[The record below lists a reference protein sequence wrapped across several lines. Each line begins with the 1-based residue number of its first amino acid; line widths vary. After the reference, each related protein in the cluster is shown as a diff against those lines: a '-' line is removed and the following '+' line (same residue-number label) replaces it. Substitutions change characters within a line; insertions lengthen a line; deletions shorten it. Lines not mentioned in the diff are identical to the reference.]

1 MVRALDKKL
10 LRDVWRMRLHAIGV
24 ILVLACGLAVFVMSI
39 GMRGSLERTRDA
51 YYADKRMADLAVS
64 AVRAPARVAAQL
76 ANVPGVDAVETRISG
91 LAMLDLQQIDE
102 PASARLV
109 SLPPRGHPRIND
121 LVLSE
126 GRWPDPRRG
135 QEVLVSEAFATA
147 LGLRIGDSL
156 SATIRGRREELTL
169 VGIANS
175 PEFIFVSAPGELFPQ
190 PERFGVIWIG
200 EDALGR
206 AMDMEGAFNEALF
219 RLRANADARVAEDA
233 IDRIVEEY
241 GSSGV
246 YGRDRML
253 SDRFLTEELNQL
265 STLAAFL
272 PTFFLVVAAFLV
284 NISLGRV
291 IATERSNIG
300 LLKSFGYSNAA
311 VGWHYAKSALLFG
324 VMGAM
329 LGSAVGVWFG
339 HGVAGMYQEFYHFP
353 SLRFGASPATFAAAW
368 AAGLTAA
375 GAGAIFSVWRAVRLP
390 PAAALAPPRPASY
403 RQGRGLAERL
413 SVGLDAKSRIILR
426 RIARFPRRA
435 ATTSIGIALAIAM
448 LIVARSFPAMMDDL
462 LNVHFGAANRQDVTL
477 SFVETRQASVVHAV
491 ERLPG
496 VLYAEPF
503 RVEDVVFRHGHRSVQ
518 EAIYG
523 MPERPR
529 LQRLIGLQTE
539 AIPPP
544 REGIVLARSLA
555 ERLGAV
561 PGDTI
566 EVEQTRGR
574 RVEASVR
581 VAGITEP
588 MIGSSGYMELG
599 ALARLMREPGR
610 ISGAHV
616 RLDPAQY
623 GDFNAQLKETPVLAG
638 ASFLTLAERSMRTNF
653 DEHVGLMIL
662 IYSAFAAVMAGG
674 VAFSAARVTLA
685 EQERDLATL
694 RVLGFTRAEVSY
706 VLVGEIAV
714 LALLAVPLGA
724 LIGTLMGMWMMK
736 MFETDMYS
744 FSYAYDPG
752 GYAFAI
758 AFTLA
763 CVLAA
768 ALVVR
773 AGVDRLDMVA
783 VLKARD

>member
-1 MVRALDKKL
+1 MRALDRKL
-10 LRDVWRMRLHAIGV
+10 LRDIWRMRLHAVGV
-24 ILVLACGLAVFVMSI
+24 ILVLACGLAVFVMSV

-64 AVRAPARVAAQL
+64 VVRAPERVATHL
-76 ANVPGVDAVETRISG
+76 AEVPGVAAVETRISG
-91 LAMLDLQQIDE
+91 LALLDLRQIEE

-109 SLPPRGHPRIND
+109 SLPQRGRPRING
-121 LVLSE
+121 LALSE

-135 QEVLVSEAFATA
+135 EEVLVSEAFATA
-147 LGLRIGDSL
+147 LGLRLGEAL
-156 SATIRGRREELTL
+156 PATIRGRREELTI

-175 PEFIFVSAPGELFPQ
+175 PEFVFVSAPGELFPQ
-190 PERFGVIWIG
+190 PERFGVIWMG

-206 AMDMEGAFNEALF
+206 AMDSEGAFNEALF
-219 RLRANADARVAEDA
+219 LLSPSADVRAVEDA
-233 IDRIVEEY
+233 IDRIVGGY

-253 SDRFLTEELNQL
+253 SDRFLTEELHQL

-311 VGWHYAKSALLFG
+311 VGWHYAKSALLFA
-324 VMGAM
+324 VAGAI
-329 LGSAVGVWFG
+329 LGSAAGIWFG
-339 HGVAGMYQEFYHFP
+339 HGIAGMYQEFYHFP
-353 SLRFGASPATFAAAW
+353 SLRFSASPATFAAAW
-368 AAGLTAA
+368 AAGIAAA

-403 RQGRGLAERL
+403 RQGEGGLARL
-413 SVGLDAKSRIILR
+413 AARLDAKSRIILR
-426 RIARFPRRA
+426 RIVRFPRRA

-477 SFVETRQASVVHAV
+477 SFVESRQASVVHAV

-503 RVEDVVFRHGHRSVQ
+503 RVEDVVLRRGHRSVQ

-529 LQRLIGLQTE
+529 LQRLIGPQ
-539 AIPPP
+539 AHAVPPP

-555 ERLGAV
+555 ERLHAE

-566 EVEQTRGR
+566 QVEQTHGR
-574 RVEASVR
+574 RVEALVR

-588 MIGSSGYMELG
+588 MIGSSGYMEIG

-623 GDFNAQLKETPVLAG
+623 GAFNAALKETPVLAG

-653 DEHVGLMIL
+653 DDHVGLMIL

-706 VLVGEIAV
+706 VLIGEIAV

-724 LIGTLMGMWMMK
+724 LIGTAMGMWMMK

-763 CVLAA
+763 CVMAA

-773 AGVDRLDMVA
+773 TGVDRLDMVA

>member
-1 MVRALDKKL
+1 MRALDRKL
-10 LRDVWRMRLHAIGV
+10 LRDIWRMRLHALGV

-64 AVRAPARVAAQL
+64 VVRAPSRIAAQL
-76 ANVPGVDAVETRISG
+76 ASVPGVATVETRISG
-91 LAMLDLQQIDE
+91 LAMLDLQQIEE

-109 SLPPRGHPRIND
+109 SLPRQSRPRIND
-121 LVLSE
+121 LALSE

-135 QEVLVSEAFATA
+135 DEILVSEAFATA
-147 LGLRIGDSL
+147 LGLRIGDPL
-156 SATIRGRREELTL
+156 PATIRGRREQLTI

-175 PEFIFVSAPGELFPQ
+175 PEFVFVSAPGELFPQ
-190 PERFGVIWIG
+190 PERFGVIWMG

-206 AMDMEGAFNEALF
+206 AMDLEGAFNEALF
-219 RLRANADARVAEDA
+219 RLSPTADARVARDA
-233 IDRIVEEY
+233 IDRIVESY

-300 LLKSFGYSNAA
+300 LLKSFGYGNAA
-311 VGWHYAKSALLFG
+311 VGWHYAKSALLFA
-324 VMGAM
+324 VAGAIV
-329 LGSAVGVWFG
+329 GSAAGVWFG
-339 HGVAGMYQEFYHFP
+339 HGVARMYRQYYHFP
-353 SLRFGASPATFAAAW
+353 SLRFSASAATFAAAW
-368 AAGLTAA
+368 AAGLAAA

-403 RQGRGLAERL
+403 RQGDGVLERL
-413 SVGLDAKSRIILR
+413 AARLDAKTRIILR
-426 RIARFPRRA
+426 RIVRFPRRA
-435 ATTSIGIALAIAM
+435 ATTSVGIALAIAM
-448 LIVARSFPAMMDDL
+448 LVVARSFPAMMDDL
-462 LNVHFGAANRQDVTL
+462 LDVHFGAANRQDVTV
-477 SFVETRQASVVHAV
+477 SFVDSRQASALHAV

-503 RVEDVVFRHGHRSVQ
+503 RIEDVVFHHGHRSVQ

-529 LQRLIGLQTE
+529 LQRLIGIHTR

-555 ERLGAV
+555 EHLHV
-561 PGDTI
+561 EPGETI
-566 EVEQTRGR
+566 QVEQTRGR
-574 RVEASVR
+574 RMEASVR
-581 VAGITEP
+581 VAGVTDP
-588 MIGSSGYMELG
+588 MIGSSGYMDIN
-599 ALARLMREPGR
+599 ALARLMREPSR
-610 ISGAHV
+610 ISGAHL

-623 GDFNAQLKETPVLAG
+623 GAFNARLKETPVLAG

-694 RVLGFTRAEVSY
+694 RVLGFTRTEVSY
-706 VLVGEIAV
+706 VLIGEIAA

-744 FSYAYDPG
+744 FSYAFDPG

-768 ALVVR
+768 ALIVR
-773 AGVDRLDMVA
+773 TGVDRLDMVA